1 MLYQF
6 KFNLQLFA
14 DTTVPTNLVQK
25 AWAKQLW
32 REAERDNFFAKFT
45 GEGQNNIIQMKTDLK
60 KEAGD
65 KITVPLVMRL
75 TGAGVTGD
83 NTLEGNEEALQ
94 IYDCTVTVDQIRHA
108 VRLKGRME
116 EQKTALDLRR
126 AAKDGLKLWMKEK
139 VENMIVTAL
148 TDDPTAEHTI
158 YAGGKTSEGA
168 IATTDVLTTALISQ
182 AARLAR
188 LSTPKIRRVAVDGKE
203 YYVMLVDPYQARDLK
218 NDERWIAAQENCAE
232 RGSSNPIF
240 TGMLG
245 VWDGVILYDYEG
257 LVRTATG
264 AEVTS
269 VKGTVGHALLLGC
282 QAGIKGVAQEAGWE
296 EETFDYKN
304 KVGFAT
310 GAILGVAK
318 SVFNEKDF
326 ATVQVITAS
335 AAD

>member
-1 MLYQF
+1 MSNHF
-6 KFNLQLFA
+6 KFMLQLFT
-14 DTTVPTNLVQK
+14 DTTVPTNLVHK

-32 REAERDNFFAKFT
+32 KEAERDNFFSKFT
-45 GEGQNNIIQMKTDLK
+45 GEGSNNIIQVKTDLK

-83 NTLEGNEEALQ
+83 NTLEGNEEQLQ
-94 IYDCTVTVDQIRHA
+94 LYDCTVTVDQIRHA
-108 VRLKGRME
+108 VRLKGKME
-116 EQKTALDLRR
+116 EQKTALDLRQ

-139 VENMIVTAL
+139 VEQMTVDAL
-148 TDDPTAEHTI
+148 TTDPSTEHTI
-158 YAGGKTSEGA
+158 YAGGKTSEA
-168 IATTDVLTTALISQ
+168 AVAATDVLTTDLISQ

-188 LSTPKIRRVAVDGKE
+188 LSEPKIRRIPVDGKE
-203 YYVMLVDPYQARDLK
+203 YYIMLVDPYQARDLK
-218 NDERWIAAQENCAE
+218 NDDRWIAAQENCAE
-232 RGSSNPIF
+232 RGSKNPIF

-245 VWDGVILYDYEG
+245 IWDGVALYEYEN
-257 LVRTATG
+257 LSRTQTG

-269 VKGTVGHALLLGC
+269 VKGYLGHALLLGC
-282 QAGIKGVAQEAGWE
+282 QAGIKGIAQEAEWNE
-296 EETFDYKN
+296 KTFDYGN

-326 ATVQVITAS
+326 AVVQVITAS